1 MKAQGKKHKGSRL
14 ERKFAQLIRQKG
26 LDPNAKRMVL
36 SGADWAFNS
45 DILTTLP
52 FKFECKN
59 QERITFWTWWE
70 QTKAQETMQK
80 PGVLVFTS
88 NHRPIMVC
96 MDADTFLNV
105 LLELKQYKEGGDKD
119 EDD

>member
-1 MKAQGKKHKGSRL
+1 MKAQGKRRKGKRL
-14 ERKFAQLIRQKG
+14 EHKFAQLIRQKG

-45 DILTTLP
+45 DIFTTLP

-59 QERITFWTWWE
+59 QENIRIWKWWE

-80 PGVLVFTS
+80 PGILVFTS
-88 NHRPIMVC
+88 NHRPIMVA

-105 LLELKQYKEGGDKD
+105 LAELKDYENLLSEKTD
-119 EDD
+119 